1 MANAGSGGSG
11 GEGNGCG
18 PLADPMRQQHSPAL
32 SCTDLAA
39 GSDVGG
45 RMDYGEY
52 HDVGGGCDEDI
63 SL

>member
-1 MANAGSGGSG
+1 MAVAL
-11 GEGNGCG
+11 
-18 PLADPMRQQHSPAL
+18 PAPIQRQQHSPAL

>member
-1 MANAGSGGSG
+1 MMAVAL
-11 GEGNGCG
+11 
-18 PLADPMRQQHSPAL
+18 PAPIQRQQHSPAL